1 MTEQE
6 RKGSLAGV
14 QELVTAIKSQDR
26 SFQQDTALLA
36 SRREE
41 AREERAKAMEGTAR
55 NVLKRA
61 HGRSGK
67 ALEEAL
73 DSNCSDWLSYA
84 PLERRDLVLDRQTFR
99 DAVALRMGVEFPDPL
114 PPYCPS
120 CGELF
125 DVSHALKC
133 KKGGW
138 VMRRH
143 HQVARVWR
151 ALSKRVSPVVLP
163 EPLVAPPINL
173 KKASTTRRED
183 ARADIMVAGLFRAMQ
198 DAYLDVFVSDTG
210 AASYV
215 SRKSKVVLCEKQ
227 TRKSG
232 KYDERV
238 EPLGGIFAPL
248 GCSIYGTLAPEA
260 EGILTLVVKGLDEEA
275 VEKRSTVAWERI
287 ALQVGLVKAVS
298 LCLRTRAQFARPD
311 ECVEPEEPE
320 ALEDCQLALL
330 ECRAPAEAVVVS
342 ASPA

>member
-1 MTEQE
+1 
-6 RKGSLAGV
+6 
-14 QELVTAIKSQDR
+14 LVAAIKTQDR
-26 SFQQDTALLA
+26 SFQQDTALLQ

-41 AREERAKAMEGTAR
+41 AREGRTKAMEGTAR
-55 NVLKRA
+55 DLLKRA

-99 DAVALRMGVEFPDPL
+99 DAVALRMGVDFPDPL

-125 DVSHALKC
+125 DLSHALKC

-138 VMRRH
+138 VTKRH
-143 HQVARVWR
+143 NQVARVWR
-151 ALSKRVSPVVLP
+151 ALFKRVSPVVEA

-173 KKASTTRRED
+173 TKASTTRCVD
-183 ARADIMVAGLFRAMQ
+183 ARADIMVAGLFRALQ

-215 SRKSKVVLCEKQ
+215 ARQSKVVLREKQ
-227 TRKSG
+227 SRKRC

-238 EPLGGIFAPL
+238 EPLGVFAPL

-260 EGILTLVVKGLDEEA
+260 EDILTLVVKGLDEEA

-287 ALQVGLVKAVS
+287 ALQVGIVKAVS
-298 LCLRTRAQFARPD
+298 LCLRSRAQFARSD
-311 ECVEPEEPE
+311 ECVEPEELE

-330 ECRAPAEAVVVS
+330 ESRAPVDAVVV
-342 ASPA
+342 